1 MEMYL
6 PIKHIHMLTAYITG
20 ILLLLRLGLDA
31 IGRPTWRNTPLRW
44 IPHVNDTIL
53 LIMAVS
59 LLGLMRFN
67 IFEHSWLTLKIV
79 FLFGYIA
86 AGVFAIKPKFST
98 RTRIVAAV
106 LAFAQLLFIFHL
118 AIAKPYFW

>member
-20 ILLLLRLGLDA
+20 ILLLVSLGLDA

-44 IPHVNDTIL
+44 IPHVNNTML
-53 LIMAVS
+53 LVTAVT

-79 FLFGYIA
+79 FLIGYIV
-86 AGVFAIKPKFST
+86 AGVFAIKLKFSK

-118 AIAKPYFW
+118 AIAQPYFW

>member
-1 MEMYL
+1 MEMYV
-6 PIKHIHMLTAYITG
+6 PIKMIHMLAAYITG

-31 IGRPTWRNTPLRW
+31 SGRPNWRNTPLRW

-53 LIMAVS
+53 LVMAIS
-59 LLGLMRFN
+59 LLGILRLN
-67 IFEHSWLTLKIV
+67 IFEHSWALLKIV

-86 AGVFAIKPKFST
+86 AAVFAMKPKFPT
-98 RTRIVAAV
+98 RTRMLAAV
-106 LAFAQLLFIFHL
+106 LAILQWLFIFYL